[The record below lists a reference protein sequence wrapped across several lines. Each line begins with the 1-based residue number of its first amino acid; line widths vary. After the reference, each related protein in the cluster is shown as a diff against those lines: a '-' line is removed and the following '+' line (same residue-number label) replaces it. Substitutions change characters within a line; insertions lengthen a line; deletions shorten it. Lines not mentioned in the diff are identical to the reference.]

1 MKKIFLIL
9 SLIFI
14 SNIQSQENNRSDL
27 IGKWEF
33 KIDVKDVIKNSK
45 ELSAFEKIGA
55 RMVSGLIEK
64 TLEKTQMIFDFKNDN
79 TASITIITKEKTESK
94 NIFKWEL
101 NNEGRLLLD
110 SVSNQQD
117 IEFGDTAYWIFEDD
131 KLIPYD
137 KKDDVNLG
145 ILMIKLKELLSIKNK
160 EDKYILLALFQ

>member
-1 MKKIFLIL
+1 
-9 SLIFI
+9 
-14 SNIQSQENNRSDL
+14 
-27 IGKWEF
+27 
-33 KIDVKDVIKNSK
+33 
-45 ELSAFEKIGA
+45 
-55 RMVSGLIEK
+55 MVSGLIEK

-145 ILMIKLKELLSIKNK
+145 ILMIKLK
-160 EDKYILLALFQ
+160 